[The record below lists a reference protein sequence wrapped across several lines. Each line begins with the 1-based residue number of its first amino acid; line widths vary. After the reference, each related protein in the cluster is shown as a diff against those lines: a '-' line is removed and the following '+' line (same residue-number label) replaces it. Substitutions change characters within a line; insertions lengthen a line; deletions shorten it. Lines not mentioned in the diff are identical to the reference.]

1 VVVEMEVIQ
10 HQHQDQVE
18 VLQQVVE
25 VVVVE
30 ILLQVTEVMEVLVVP
45 VS

>member
-1 VVVEMEVIQ
+1 MEVIQ

-18 VLQQVVE
+18 VLRQVVVE
-25 VVVVE
+25 EGVE
-30 ILLQVTEVMEVLVVP
+30 ILLQVTEVMEASVVP